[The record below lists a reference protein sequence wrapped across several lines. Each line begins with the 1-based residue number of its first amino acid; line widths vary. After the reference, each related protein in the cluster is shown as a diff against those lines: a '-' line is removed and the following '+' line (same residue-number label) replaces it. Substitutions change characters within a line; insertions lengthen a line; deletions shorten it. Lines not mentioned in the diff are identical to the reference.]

1 MYSLE
6 AGRGGILLNLQD
18 RTALKKAAYIF
29 LILVVMT
36 ALSACKV
43 KYSLNGASIPIEA
56 KTVSVGFFTN
66 NTTLGSPSISQKFT
80 EKLRDAVSTQTRLS
94 LMKQNGDLK
103 FEGTIVDY
111 NIAPVAIQSNDLA
124 AKNRLTVTVNVKFAN
139 KFDETKNFDQNF
151 SRFAD
156 YPASSAISS
165 QEDALLVEINRQL
178 TEDIFNKAFNNW

>member
-1 MYSLE
+1 M
-6 AGRGGILLNLQD
+6 
-18 RTALKKAAYIF
+18 KKTSYIF
-29 LILVVMT
+29 FILFIISVF
-36 ALSACKV
+36 SACKV
-43 KYSLNGASIPIEA
+43 KYSLNGATVPIEA

-80 EKLRDAVSTQTRLS
+80 EKLRDVVSTQTNLS

-111 NIAPVAIQSNDLA
+111 NNAPVAIQSNDQA
-124 AKNRLTVTVNVKFAN
+124 ASNRLTITVNVKYNN
-139 KFDETKNFDQNF
+139 KFDATKNFDQNF
-151 SRFAD
+151 TRFAD